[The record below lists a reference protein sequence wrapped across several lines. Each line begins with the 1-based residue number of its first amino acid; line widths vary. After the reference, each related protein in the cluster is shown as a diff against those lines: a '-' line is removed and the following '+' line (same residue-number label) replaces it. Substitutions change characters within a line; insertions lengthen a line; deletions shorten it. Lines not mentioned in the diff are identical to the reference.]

1 VKKLLSSRFFSN
13 SLVYTASAIVNRA
26 IPFLLLPIL
35 TRHLDPED
43 FGRITIFLTL
53 QVAGMLLSGLCL
65 NSVLMQRYFK
75 MAPTEFTRFLK
86 AAYLLILLSGALVSL
101 GLVAAAGEVTRLTNL
116 PIGWVLI
123 ANACA
128 MLGMVQA
135 IGLTLLQMRQQAG
148 RYGVIQVVG
157 TVANALLS
165 ILLVVQLEQ
174 GWQGRIEGI
183 LVSLLIAVGWLLFTQ
198 WRDGDL
204 PLTPPAADM
213 VAGAAHPDAPALR
226 TTMAGLRLGLPLV
239 PGAMIIWGTTT
250 IDRFFLNTQADS
262 TALGVYAVG
271 MMFAQVVE
279 IISSTVNHAFMPI
292 VYSRLNGSEADRHKL
307 VQWTYALFATFLVI
321 ALAWSTV
328 GGLLLTWLIDAR
340 YHGAVS
346 VLTSLAL
353 GYAFNNASSLMAAFI
368 LNKEKN
374 ALVSAVSLLPF
385 AVSVSLNW
393 LLVPTHG
400 IHGAAWAFLSATA
413 LNFVVMFAIAWRTD
427 NLPWFSLHA
436 KNT

>member
-1 VKKLLSSRFFSN
+1 MRQLLQSRFFNN

-35 TRHLDPED
+35 TRHLEPEA
-43 FGRITIFLTL
+43 FGRIAMFLTL
-53 QVAGMLLSGLCL
+53 QVAAMLLSGLCL

-75 MAPTEFTRFLK
+75 MTPAETSGFFK
-86 AAYLLILLSGALVSL
+86 AAYLLILLAGSSVALILLAGAPF
-101 GLVAAAGEVTRLTNL
+101 VTQLTGL

-148 RYGVIQVVG
+148 RYGRVQVVG
-157 TVANALLS
+157 TAANTLFS
-165 ILLVVQLEQ
+165 ILLVVQLDH

-183 LVSLLIAVGWLLFTQ
+183 LLSLLIAVGWLLFTQ
-198 WRDGDL
+198 WREGDL
-204 PLTPPAADM
+204 RSASPASNTSTQ
-213 VAGAAHPDAPALR
+213 PALR
-226 TTMAGLRLGLPLV
+226 DTMADLLRLGLPLV
-239 PGAMIIWGTTT
+239 PGALVIWGTST
-250 IDRFFLNTQADS
+250 IDRFFLNHQPDAKL
-262 TALGVYAVG
+262 LGIYAVG

-279 IISSTVNHAFMPI
+279 VVCSTVNQSFMPI
-292 VYSRLNGSEADRHKL
+292 LFSKLNGSEADRRKL
-307 VQWTYALFATFLVI
+307 VQWTYALFAAFFLI
-321 ALAWSTV
+321 AIAWSAI
-328 GGLLLTWLIDAR
+328 GSLLLTWLIDAR

-353 GYAFNNASSLMAAFI
+353 GYACINGASLMAAFI

-374 ALVSAVSLLPF
+374 ALVSIVSLLPF

-393 LLVPTHG
+393 LLVPVYG
-400 IHGAAWAFLSATA
+400 IHGAAWAFLVAMA
-413 LNFVVMFAIAWRTD
+413 LNFLVMFAMACRTD
-427 NLPWFSLHA
+427 NLPWFTLHA
-436 KNT
+436 RIS